1 MGPRSW
7 LAPLV
12 EKNDRNPL
20 VYSHA
25 TFLNKQV
32 RGAVG
37 LASLSEKNIHL
48 VHM

>member
-12 EKNDRNPL
+12 EKYDRNPL
-20 VYSHA
+20 IYSHA

-48 VHM
+48 VYI